1 MMLLKNQ
8 SIKNKIIIINMV
20 IILIISIIAGFTFII
35 SEINNQK
42 ELLYNNVRLD
52 TKIIMEAISGS
63 LDFNYTENAEKILSK
78 MSVKPYLK
86 DCIIFDKNDK
96 FFISHTKKHYK
107 KDKFAFFKNKDH
119 YYANDTFYY
128 ISDVLNSKDKKIGSI
143 LISISTDT
151 YKDKINSYI
160 KNITALLILVFII
173 SFVLST
179 VLQKLISKPIIK
191 LSEITKGI
199 TEKKGLDLN
208 IDIIHKSNDEIGV
221 LYNNFNN
228 MIKAIREKENERKIV
243 EKERYKLQIQLQQ
256 SQKMEAIGQLAGGI
270 AHDFNN
276 ILTAI
281 NGYADLAISKIKDD
295 HTLLKMLSIIR
306 ESGERATELTKQLLA
321 FSRKQ
326 VIEKKTIELSSV
338 ISSLE
343 RMLKRLI
350 EANTELKVEL
360 NENCFIDADK
370 GQIEQII
377 VNLIV
382 NARDAILMN
391 KEENTKKLIN
401 LQTNIVNVN
410 DNMDKVLDLQNG
422 KYVLLSISDTGI
434 GMTNEIKNKIFEPF
448 FTTKPRDKGTG
459 LGLATVY
466 GIVKQNNGTVYVYS
480 EINKGTTFKIYW
492 PLSKLSIKDSDHKI
506 DTRKLIGGHE
516 KILIVEDNKSVLD
529 FTESALISIGYNIVT
544 ANSGEIAMEIAAEH
558 NYDFAL
564 IISDVIMPGMSGPE
578 FVQKI
583 KQKNPKLKFLYAS
596 GYTFDLIVKKGVVEK
611 NINFISK
618 PYNTIDLSLKIRNI
632 IDT

>member
-1 MMLLKNQ
+1 MTFLKNQ
-8 SIKNKIIIINMV
+8 PIKNKIIIINMI
-20 IILIISIIAGFTFII
+20 IILIISIIAGFVFIV
-35 SEINNQK
+35 SEINNQR

-63 LDFNYTENAEKILSK
+63 LDFNYKENAEKILSK

-96 FFISHTKKHYK
+96 FFISHTKKQYEK
-107 KDKFAFFKNKDH
+107 RNFVFPATTD
-119 YYANDTFYY
+119 YYYDDDVFYY
-128 ISDVLNSKDKKIGSI
+128 ITDVLNSKDKRIGSI
-143 LISISTDT
+143 LTSISTDR

-160 KNITALLILVFII
+160 KKIVALLILVFII
-173 SFVLST
+173 SFALST
-179 VLQKLISKPIIK
+179 TLQNLISKPIIK
-191 LSEITKGI
+191 LSEITKDI
-199 TEKKGLDLN
+199 TEKKDLD
-208 IDIIHKSNDEIGV
+208 IEVIHKSNDEIGI

-228 MIKAIREKENERKIV
+228 MIKAIREKENERKAV

-281 NGYADLAISKIKDD
+281 NGYADLAISKVKDD
-295 HTLLKMLSIIR
+295 QTLSKMLSIIR

-360 NENCFIDADK
+360 KENCFIDADK

-391 KEENTKKLIN
+391 KGSNVKKLIN
-401 LQTNIVNVN
+401 LQTDIVNVN
-410 DNMDKVLDLQNG
+410 KNMEKVLDLQNG
-422 KYVLLSISDTGI
+422 KYVLFSISDTGI
-434 GMTNEIKNKIFEPF
+434 GMTDETKDKIFEPF

-466 GIVKQNNGTVYVYS
+466 GIVKQNSGTVYVYS
-480 EINKGTTFKIYW
+480 ELNKGTTFKIYW
-492 PLSKLSIKDSDHKI
+492 PLSSANIKDSDHRI
-506 DTRKLIGGHE
+506 DTRKLIGGTE
-516 KILIVEDNKSVLD
+516 KLLIVEDDKSVLD
-529 FTESALISIGYNIVT
+529 FAESALTSIGYNIVT
-544 ANSGEIAMEIAAEH
+544 ANSGEEAMRIAAKH

-583 KQKNPKLKFLYAS
+583 KQKNSKLKFLYVS

-611 NINFISK
+611 DINFISK
-618 PYNTIDLSLKIRNI
+618 PYNTIGLSLKIRNI
-632 IDT
+632 IDK

>member
-1 MMLLKNQ
+1 
-8 SIKNKIIIINMV
+8 
-20 IILIISIIAGFTFII
+20 
-35 SEINNQK
+35 
-42 ELLYNNVRLD
+42 
-52 TKIIMEAISGS
+52 
-63 LDFNYTENAEKILSK
+63 
-78 MSVKPYLK
+78 
-86 DCIIFDKNDK
+86 
-96 FFISHTKKHYK
+96 
-107 KDKFAFFKNKDH
+107 
-119 YYANDTFYY
+119 
-128 ISDVLNSKDKKIGSI
+128 
-143 LISISTDT
+143 
-151 YKDKINSYI
+151 
-160 KNITALLILVFII
+160 
-173 SFVLST
+173 
-179 VLQKLISKPIIK
+179 
-191 LSEITKGI
+191 
-199 TEKKGLDLN
+199 
-208 IDIIHKSNDEIGV
+208 
-221 LYNNFNN
+221 
-228 MIKAIREKENERKIV
+228 
-243 EKERYKLQIQLQQ
+243 
-256 SQKMEAIGQLAGGI
+256 
-270 AHDFNN
+270 
-276 ILTAI
+276 
-281 NGYADLAISKIKDD
+281 
-295 HTLLKMLSIIR
+295 
-306 ESGERATELTKQLLA
+306 
-321 FSRKQ
+321 
-326 VIEKKTIELSSV
+326 
-338 ISSLE
+338 
-343 RMLKRLI
+343 MLKRLI

-410 DNMDKVLDLQNG
+410 NNMDKVLDLQNG